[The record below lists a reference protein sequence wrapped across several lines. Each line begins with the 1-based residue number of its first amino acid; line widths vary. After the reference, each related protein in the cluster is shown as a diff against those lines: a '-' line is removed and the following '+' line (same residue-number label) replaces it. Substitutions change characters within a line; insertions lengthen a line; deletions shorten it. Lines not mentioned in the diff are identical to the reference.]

1 MFGGHFDPSH
11 LVITRTETIGMR
23 ALTPQSPPP
32 LIHPVLRRLF
42 RQRSKP
48 FGENLRIL
56 PQNRCKRPEML
67 EDGRGSIARKNPGFP
82 PIPLPQGV
90 DMDTKN
96 YIEVIETVITSL
108 KQEESGMV
116 THSQEGYLWKFQ
128 YGTVE
133 VFVQITG
140 LTDDDTFTVWSM
152 VLKPPFKNE
161 PTLFRKLLEMNST
174 ETLEARFAILG
185 DQVAV
190 VSTRSTT
197 DLSASEI
204 SSAITTVATLADYYD
219 EPLQEEFGA

>member
-1 MFGGHFDPSH
+1 
-11 LVITRTETIGMR
+11 
-23 ALTPQSPPP
+23 
-32 LIHPVLRRLF
+32 
-42 RQRSKP
+42 
-48 FGENLRIL
+48 
-56 PQNRCKRPEML
+56 
-67 EDGRGSIARKNPGFP
+67 
-82 PIPLPQGV
+82 
-90 DMDTKN
+90 MDTKN